1 MYRQI
6 LLFIAVAVLLG
17 ACASTRQQTAAP
29 AKKGG
34 VQEHVLYYTSVDQH
48 GDSLTLS
55 GKIYMPEHP
64 KGIILLP
71 HYTIASNDEVPSTG
85 GSGEE
90 RFLCNDYVLIMPDY
104 IGYGVTRDRVH
115 PYLHGE
121 LTARN
126 TVDMLLASR
135 AAVDSMLQATTP
147 ACHLT
152 VDTISV
158 VGFSQGG
165 ATALWVL
172 KLLEQNYAD
181 RVHVTGC
188 YAGSGPYD
196 VAATYDVAVAK

>member
-1 MYRQI
+1 MYRHI

-34 VQEHVLYYTSVDQH
+34 VLEHVLYYTSVDQH

-55 GKIYMPEHP
+55 GKIYVPAEP

-71 HYTIASNDEVPSTG
+71 HYTIASNAEVPSTG

-90 RFLCNDYVLIMPDY
+90 RFLRNDYVLIMPDY
-104 IGYGVTRDRVH
+104 IGYGATRDRVH

-147 ACHLT
+147 ARHLT

-181 RVHVTGC
+181 RVHVTGWLYRC
-188 YAGSGPYD
+188 L
-196 VAATYDVAVAK
+196 